1 MLFIKT
7 KSKKSFIKPNPK
19 TSLSSLSN
27 NIVTEEL
34 VENKVVIKKSIN
46 KNNVVIEELVI
57 NKGKGV
63 SDFQE

>member
-27 NIVTEEL
+27 NVVIEEL
-34 VENKVVIKKSIN
+34 VKNKAVMEKSIN
-46 KNNVVIEELVI
+46 KNNVVIKELII
-57 NKGKGV
+57 NKRKGV
-63 SDFQE
+63 SDF